1 MYHLTAYRLALM
13 LFAVLV
19 LLKFSPQTGFTSL
32 IRFGETWNGHR
43 HSSLQALPL
52 AVVPASNGY
61 DGQFYAQIALDPSLR
76 DPELAQVLDVPA
88 YRARRILVP
97 ALAALLGLENPW
109 WTIQAYA
116 LLNVLAWLL
125 FAWLLHRHIGG
136 NDWIAYA
143 RWFGC
148 VFSMGG
154 LESVRQSLV
163 DLPAMLIFLLAL
175 EARARA
181 RFAPGSLWLIL
192 GNLAKE
198 TSLLSALALECD
210 FATTKPHWRRILLS
224 LGACIL
230 PLAAW
235 SLYVYHRFP
244 ASGSDSG
251 LGNVTWPLLGLL
263 DHLKTCL
270 TALLSGNL
278 DGRYSMGLLAA
289 LGLVVQILVLWRT
302 PQPGSAWWRI
312 GAVYSLLFALLGP
325 WVWSGYW
332 AACRAL
338 LPMTVAFNLLL
349 PAQRNFW
356 PVWIVGNLTLL
367 HALWRFF

>member
-1 MYHLTAYRLALM
+1 MHRPTAYRLALV
-13 LFAVLV
+13 LFAALV

-32 IRFGETWNGHR
+32 IRFGESWNEHR
-43 HSSLQALPL
+43 HSSLHSLPI
-52 AVVPASNGY
+52 AVASASNGY

-76 DPELAQVLDVPA
+76 DAELTQVIDAPA

-97 ALAALLGLENPW
+97 ALATLLGLGNPW

-125 FAWLLHRHIGG
+125 FAWLLHRHIGS

-148 VFSMGG
+148 VFSMGV

-163 DLPAMLIFLLAL
+163 DLPALLLLLLAV
-175 EARARA
+175 EAHSRA
-181 RFAPGSLWLIL
+181 RFASGSLWLTL
-192 GNLAKE
+192 GNLTKE

-210 FATTKPHWRRILLS
+210 FATAKQNWRRILLS
-224 LGACIL
+224 LGACVL

-235 SLYVYHRFP
+235 SLYVDHRFP
-244 ASGSDSG
+244 ATGSGSG
-251 LGNVTWPLLGLL
+251 LGNLTWPLLGLL
-263 DHLKTCL
+263 DHLKTCMV
-270 TALLSGNL
+270 ALFSGNF
-278 DGRYSMGLLAA
+278 DGRYSMGLIAT
-289 LGLVVQILVLWRT
+289 LGFLVQVVELGRSPL
-302 PQPGSAWWRI
+302 PGSAWWRI
-312 GAVYSLLFALLGP
+312 GAVYSVLFVLLSP

-332 AACRAL
+332 AVCRAL
-338 LPMTVAFNLLL
+338 LPMTVAFNLIL
-349 PAQRNFW
+349 PAQRHFW
-356 PVWIVGNLTLL
+356 PLWVLGNLTLL